1 MGFLLR
7 VVLRGGASAPSPA
20 SIRGLMRLYHS
31 AVRGGRPVLGASLAQ
46 ALGPLVAGA
55 GVGAGAGATPSPA
68 LAPLARALGSQR
80 HFSLAMR
87 MAASGF
93 NPWRSLGGG
102 ADPAEQLQRLEAL
115 ANREPGNVTAQLQYA
130 QALQR

>member
-1 MGFLLR
+1 MGFFLR
-7 VVLRGGASAPSPA
+7 ASAPSVA
-20 SIRGLMRLYHS
+20 VIRGDLVRLYHS

-55 GVGAGAGATPSPA
+55 GAGAGSTPSPA